1 MLSELLA
8 RVREVFEPYTFEDF
22 IKDSNPQSMEELE
35 HLENVWNRTRD
46 DFKKMY

>member
-22 IKDSNPQSMEELE
+22 IKDSNPQSVEELQ
-35 HLENVWNRTRD
+35 HLENVWSRTSN
-46 DFKKMY
+46 DFKNMY

>member
-22 IKDSNPQSMEELE
+22 VKDSKPQTREQLE

-46 DFKKMY
+46 DFSKMY